1 MDKIDSLV
9 KVSENALMS
18 MIDVE
23 ANRELQEAIRRLASG
38 VRDPEIMRNACA
50 RMDPMREE
58 LRERIG
64 TIEVAVD
71 LILDARNQ

>member
-1 MDKIDSLV
+1 MDKIDSLA
-9 KVSENALMS
+9 KMAENTDMS

-23 ANRELQEAIRRLASG
+23 ANRELQEAVRQLANG
-38 VRDPEIMRNACA
+38 VRDPEIVRNACA
-50 RMDPMREE
+50 RMDRMREE

-71 LILDARNQ
+71 LIRDARNQ